1 MLLLGA
7 ERLQAAAFRFIL
19 SFDPSVSKSPFS
31 GRVYI
36 FLMPREFSGPPRGVS
51 WFNPE
56 PIFARDIKDWKP
68 GESLILDDK
77 ALAYPLPL
85 AKLKKTTYWV
95 AAVMDFDAGDRSFSA
110 APGNGSL
117 GAGTYYYTVVARR
130 VAGQTNK
137 ATSSPSVLLRTPSNR
152 ARKMKSL
159 FGSRNGSA
167 CASRPSAW
175 RPVTNFSFSNEVF
188 TRLQVFLELLLACA
202 DPCAPP

>member
-1 MLLLGA
+1 MLFKGCLKAAKLACALGFVLLLGA

-68 GESLILDDK
+68 GESLLLDDK

-95 AAVMDFDAGDRSFSA
+95 AAVMDFDTGDRSFSA
-110 APGNGSL
+110 APGNGYSKPVRATIDPSAG
-117 GAGTYYYTVVARR
+117 GAIDLQINQVVPPRR
-130 VAGQTNK
+130 VPGQRG
-137 ATSSPSVLLRTPSNR
+137 AR
-152 ARKMKSL
+152 AL
-159 FGSRNGSA
+159 FFSGGPCHMDGIEGQGQKNQDSR
-167 CASRPSAW
+167 R
-175 RPVTNFSFSNEVF
+175 V
-188 TRLQVFLELLLACA
+188 
-202 DPCAPP
+202 